1 MMTAT
6 AGRSGFVGFTS
17 RKGKN
22 MRGSNLCLMVVG
34 ALLVTCGTAA
44 AQFTVDINIDE
55 FGHGTITN
63 SAGFNGPLAAA
74 LLPDPGPGGLPA
86 ALTYSLDNPPGLTA
100 GDLLLVE
107 PGGGGLLTD
116 QIRFN
121 PQETASDGTTGTV
134 LIYSDHFDGPDSLAD
149 NGFPTALYANTFSLN
164 EVGPEPGPNGV
175 DYTPTAGQPGFV
187 AGAAGP
193 VTYHITSDGSPSGGP
208 GTPLPAS
215 AWSGVALLTGLGA
228 WRVIRRRAT
237 I

>member
-1 MMTAT
+1 
-6 AGRSGFVGFTS
+6 
-17 RKGKN
+17 
-22 MRGSNLCLMVVG
+22 MRGSNLCLTVVA

-44 AQFTVDINIDE
+44 AQFTIDINIDE
-55 FGHGTITN
+55 FGHGTLTN
-63 SAGFNGPLAAA
+63 SGGFSGTLAAA

-86 ALTYSLDNPPGLTA
+86 ALTYSMLNPPGLVA

-121 PQETASDGTTGTV
+121 PSETAPDGTTGAL
-134 LIYSDHFDGPDSLAD
+134 LIYSDHFDGVDSLAD
-149 NGFPTALYANTFSLN
+149 NGFPTALYANTTSLN

-208 GTPLPAS
+208 TTPLPT
-215 AWSGVALLTGLGA
+215 SGLAGLTLLTGLGA
-228 WRVIRRRAT
+228 WRVMRRRAT